1 MSEAKSSYRIALAGN
16 PNTGKSTVFNALTGL
31 KQHTGN
37 WSGKT
42 VGSAV
47 GRFSLD
53 GREATLYDLPGVYS
67 LFSDSAEECAA
78 RKFLVSEHPD
88 LVVVILDATSL
99 ERNLPLG
106 LQVMELTENVIFCLN
121 LTDEAQKKGIRI
133 DTKALEAKTGV
144 PVVEMAARQGIGLG
158 RLLETLAKVLEG
170 RRKICPVRTDFSSFP
185 QSFAYLLETCG
196 KDAPEG
202 MSHAFFCGCLLEGD
216 SCTLA
221 GCAKKNGWDGWKC
234 EELYLRS
241 AAAALLA
248 EENGAGTPEDF
259 REARSLAFLRRAAEI
274 AAHVVERTAA
284 RDFYTERID
293 RFVLSPKTG
302 IPLMLLLLGG
312 VFWIT
317 VAGAN
322 IPSDLLMDGFRYWG
336 AELRAGLAALQTP
349 LWLESLLMDG
359 VYLTVSWVVA
369 VMLPPMAIFF
379 PLFTLLEDFGLLP
392 RIAFN
397 LDGLFQRAG
406 AHGKQALTM
415 CMGFGCNAAGVTA
428 CRIIESP
435 RERLI
440 AILTNCLVPCNGR
453 FPTLILLSGCFF
465 AHGNPVVAGGFVFLL
480 ILLAVLL
487 TLGTSFFLSRTL
499 LKGVPSSFVLELP
512 PYRRP
517 KVRDVIVRSVLDRTV
532 FVLGRAITVAVPA
545 GATIWVFQNAEING
559 HTLLYGLTAFLEPLG
574 SLMGLSG
581 VILAAFLLGIPAN
594 EIVIPILLMVY
605 SQSGALVEAEGMAQ
619 AGGILAANGW
629 TWVTAACTVIFSL
642 CHFPCATTLLTIHK
656 ETGSRFWTAA
666 AFLLSTILGM
676 GLCFLI
682 NGMAWL
688 CGF

>member
-1 MSEAKSSYRIALAGN
+1 MSEAKCPFRIALAGN

-47 GRFSLD
+47 GSFQLD

-78 RKFLVSEHPD
+78 REFLVMEQPD
-88 LVVVILDATSL
+88 LVIVILDATSL

-106 LQVMELTENVIFCLN
+106 LQVMELTENVVFCLN
-121 LTDEAQKKGIRI
+121 LTDEAQKKGIRV
-133 DTKALEAKTGV
+133 DAKALEAETGI
-144 PVVEMAARQGIGLG
+144 PVVEMAARQGVGLG
-158 RLLETLAKVLEG
+158 RLLEMLAAILEG
-170 RRKICPVRTDFSSFP
+170 RREIHPIRTDFGRPP
-185 QSFAYLLETCG
+185 QAFSYLLESCG
-196 KDAPEG
+196 DDAPQG
-202 MSHAFFCGCLLEGD
+202 MSRNFFCGCLLEGD
-216 SCTLA
+216 FCTLA
-221 GCAKKNGWDGWKC
+221 GCAKKSGWDGWKC
-234 EELYLRS
+234 EEMQLR
-241 AAAALLA
+241 AEAAALLA
-248 EENGAGTPEDF
+248 KENSAGTPEDF
-259 REARSLAFLRRAAEI
+259 RQTRSLAFLHRAAGI
-274 AAHVVERTAA
+274 AAHVVEKTAA
-284 RDFYTERID
+284 RDIRTERID

-302 IPLMLLLLGG
+302 VPLMLLLLGG

-322 IPSDLLMDGFRYWG
+322 IPSDLLMEAFRDWG
-336 AELRAGLAALQTP
+336 AELRAGLAALQAP
-349 LWLESLLMDG
+349 PWLEGLLMDG
-359 VYLTVSWVVA
+359 IYLTVSWVVA

-453 FPTLILLSGCFF
+453 FPTLILLSACFF
-465 AHGNPVVAGGFVFLL
+465 ANGNPAAAGGFVFLL
-480 ILLAVLL
+480 IFFAVML
-487 TLGTSFFLSRTL
+487 TLGVSFFLSRTL

-517 KVRDVIVRSVLDRTV
+517 KICDVVVRSVLDRTI

-545 GATIWVFQNAEING
+545 GAAIWVFQNMEING
-559 HTLLYGLTAFLEPLG
+559 QTLLHHLTGILELPG

-619 AGGILAANGW
+619 AGEILAANGW
-629 TWVTAACTVIFSL
+629 TWVTAACTVVFSL
-642 CHFPCATTLLTIHK
+642 CHFPCATTLLTIYK
-656 ETGSRFWTAA
+656 ETNSRFWTAV
-666 AFLLSTILGM
+666 AFLLPTVLGI
-676 GLCFLI
+676 GLCILF
-682 NGMAWL
+682 NGMASL
-688 CGF
+688 LGF